1 MTHKNI
7 VTMAILTAA
16 LAACSGEA
24 DGVSPELLSAL
35 NAKNQDCLIAIWDTQ
50 SAPDKNFD
58 REHDGIEGGTISC
71 ATDTSPS
78 QFAGA
83 IEAIRLAADS
93 DDRKAMIDM
102 IGIPLVYLDAEGNR
116 REITANSDIERM
128 YDDIF
133 SRDLVATMSGLTMQ
147 DMAVKNRTGGYFE
160 LGAVW
165 LAAPQKGA
173 RPRIVTINHQALSE
187 AAAARDNRPV

>member
-7 VTMAILTAA
+7 VTMAIMTAA
-16 LAACSGEA
+16 LAGCSGEA

-50 SAPDKNFD
+50 TAPDKNFD
-58 REHDGIEGGTISC
+58 REHDGIEGGAISC

-78 QFAGA
+78 QYAGA
-83 IEAIRLAADS
+83 IESIRLAADGA
-93 DDRKAMIDM
+93 DREAMIDM

-116 REITANSDIERM
+116 REIAANSDIERM

-133 SRDLVATMSGLTMQ
+133 SRDLVATMKGLTLQ
-147 DMAVKNRTGGYFE
+147 DMAVENRAGGYFE
-160 LGAVW
+160 LGALW
-165 LAAPQKGA
+165 LAPPQKGA

-187 AAAARDNRPV
+187 SAAARENGSI